1 MLTIEIGE
9 KLEGMLPADQKGLID
24 FKGTFSLL
32 LQRGEEQLLFFS
44 WTFRLK
50 ETFSGESLLASPG
63 QSSLAIRDEGEGQWS
78 EGRLVRS

>member
-1 MLTIEIGE
+1 MCILLTIEIGE

-44 WTFRLK
+44 WTVRL
-50 ETFSGESLLASPG
+50 
-63 QSSLAIRDEGEGQWS
+63 
-78 EGRLVRS
+78 